1 MTLPCPCFWLVWYI
15 CLGYTNNS
23 TLYTL
28 GSFPENDGPY
38 LVFEGNHRLA
48 ALLLLKD
55 YVVGQHPGDY
65 SGQALEWQSMNLQV
79 AEDADGNGDADPIIS
94 ISIFKPTMPVSIM
107 IMLAAC
113 KLYIPQGGR
122 EGDLV

>member
-1 MTLPCPCFWLVWYI
+1 
-15 CLGYTNNS
+15 
-23 TLYTL
+23 
-28 GSFPENDGPY
+28 

-79 AEDADGNGDADPIIS
+79 AEDADGNGDADPIID